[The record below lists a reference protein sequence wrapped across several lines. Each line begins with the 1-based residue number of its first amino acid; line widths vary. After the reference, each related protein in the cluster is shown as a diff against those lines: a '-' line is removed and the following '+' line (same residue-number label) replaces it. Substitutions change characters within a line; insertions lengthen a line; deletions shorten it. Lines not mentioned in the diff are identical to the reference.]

1 MKKEQQEETLEYFRN
16 HAEEWANK
24 AAGNVPKYNVIAA
37 RNDYVL
43 RVIGNRQ
50 SSNKFL
56 DIGCGTGELAIAA
69 GKITTSSLGVDFA
82 KEMIDIC
89 QSNAGTAEQDNVS
102 FLCKSVFDADLPP
115 DSFDIISAN
124 GVIEY
129 ISLTEL
135 DQLLELCIR
144 LLAPGGSLVL
154 GSRNRLFNLY
164 SLNAFTQEEIDLG
177 TVHAL
182 LQESLAI
189 VGGASINELLQFET
203 APLPNTNKDY
213 HSTTGIEVTTRH
225 QYTPA
230 QLTKIVEQSGFAPVH
245 LGGVHIHGALP
256 KFKDQHVSDHVAM
269 ANLLGQYCDDLPELI
284 PQASTFML
292 HAVKK

>member
-1 MKKEQQEETLEYFRN
+1 MKKDQQEETLKYFRN
-16 HAEEWANK
+16 HADEWAHK
-24 AAGNVPKYNVIAA
+24 ATGKAPKYNVIAA

-43 RVIGNRQ
+43 RIISGRLS
-50 SSNKFL
+50 SSNFL

-69 GKITTSSLGVDFA
+69 GGLVTSSLGVDFA

-89 QSNAGTAEQDNVS
+89 QANVAIAKQENVA
-102 FLCKSVFDADLPP
+102 FLCKSVFDADLTSG
-115 DSFDIISAN
+115 SFDIISAN

-129 ISLTEL
+129 ISLAEL
-135 DQLLELCIR
+135 EQLLQLCIK

-154 GSRNRLFNLY
+154 GSRNRLFNVY
-164 SLNAFTQEEIDLG
+164 SLNAFTQEEVNSG
-177 TVHAL
+177 TAPAL
-182 LQESLAI
+182 LRESIAI
-189 VGGASINELLQFET
+189 VDGASIEDLLQFVT
-203 APLPNTNKDY
+203 APLPDTNKDY

-230 QLTKIVEQSGFAPVH
+230 QLSKLVKLAGLEPVH

-256 KFKDQHVSDHVAM
+256 KFKDQYVSDHVAM
-269 ANLLGQYCDDLPELI
+269 ANLLGQYCDELPELI

-292 HAVKK
+292 HATKN